1 MPQSQSNLDSCISDP
16 TIGEVHKLVTYC
28 VTTPRQGS
36 LLRFLCWL
44 PFPRPSFIPV
54 RPITSLPPS
63 LFQVFVVLLRSPSTL
78 VEQDSYRTV
87 TRLPLNPSE
96 WTVPPWRTY
105 RSNFSPSPI
114 RSTCLLKEGWKR
126 HLSISTRYPA
136 AGAAFEI
143 YLSRGSDPCPLPL
156 FLMDPGTAPFYGFT
170 LEPCDSSDKLVNQP
184 HSIPIIV
191 GRGRRGNEG
200 KFWTNEEIF
209 HSSSSSSPVSL
220 LLFQHVPSVETF
232 LIWRVT
238 IINYNRRLSNKSP
251 RRRLGTS
258 SRILFPFTPVVVGL
272 RRRDRRAQYVWGR
285 YNTSNRGEMPF
296 HKFFWAF
303 KARNNIWLE
312 IGVAA
317 SPSGKKCYLRFP
329 KPETRRPS
337 PPATDHHSTHLQTPF
352 ADQAHLPLHFN
363 HYSW

>member
-28 VTTPRQGS
+28 ATTSRQGS
-36 LLRFLCWL
+36 LLRFLRWP

-54 RPITSLPPS
+54 RPITSLSFPS
-63 LFQVFVVLLRSPSTL
+63 LGRPLASSPSTL

-105 RSNFSPSPI
+105 RTNFSPSPI
-114 RSTCLLKEGWKR
+114 RSTCLLKGEGGRGRWKQ
-126 HLSISTRYPA
+126 HLSTSTRYQA

-191 GRGRRGNEG
+191 GGGGNEG
-200 KFWTNEEIF
+200 NFERTEISRSLFFFPTFFFSKTF
-209 HSSSSSSPVSL
+209 HPSK
-220 LLFQHVPSVETF
+220 LFSYDVQ
-232 LIWRVT
+232 
-238 IINYNRRLSNKSP
+238 RL
-251 RRRLGTS
+251 
-258 SRILFPFTPVVVGL
+258 
-272 RRRDRRAQYVWGR
+272 
-285 YNTSNRGEMPF
+285 
-296 HKFFWAF
+296 
-303 KARNNIWLE
+303 
-312 IGVAA
+312 
-317 SPSGKKCYLRFP
+317 
-329 KPETRRPS
+329 
-337 PPATDHHSTHLQTPF
+337 
-352 ADQAHLPLHFN
+352 
-363 HYSW
+363 

>member
-126 HLSISTRYPA
+126 HLSTSTRYQA

-191 GRGRRGNEG
+191 GRGGGKRGEILNERGN
-200 KFWTNEEIF
+200 FPF
-209 HSSSSSSPVSL
+209 LLFLFPCLSSSLPTRSIRGNFSHMTCNDYKLQS
-220 LLFQHVPSVETF
+220 T
-232 LIWRVT
+232 LIQQESEEKVG
-238 IINYNRRLSNKSP
+238 NKFEN
-251 RRRLGTS
+251 T
-258 SRILFPFTPVVVGL
+258 FPFYPRG
-272 RRRDRRAQYVWGR
+272 GR
-285 YNTSNRGEMPF
+285 
-296 HKFFWAF
+296 
-303 KARNNIWLE
+303 
-312 IGVAA
+312 
-317 SPSGKKCYLRFP
+317 SP
-329 KPETRRPS
+329 
-337 PPATDHHSTHLQTPF
+337 
-352 ADQAHLPLHFN
+352 
-363 HYSW
+363 